1 MPAKAKVS
9 GQGADVE
16 AKSKKGANTMVQSS
30 SEEESSE
37 EEAPKVTTSPQRIQ
51 CALAMYDQM

>member
-37 EEAPKVTTSPQRIQ
+37 EEAPKVTISRQRT
-51 CALAMYDQM
+51 